1 MPMRRVGF
9 ILVVL
14 VAAAILFE
22 PLIHTHPLTQTAPS
36 PCAVCVSAVGRV
48 TPLSAAPVSPLVALS
63 AVVTLIVTSTI
74 RRSHQPLASRAPPAA

>member
-1 MPMRRVGF
+1 MLMRRVGF

-36 PCAVCVSAVGRV
+36 PCAVCVSAVGRI
-48 TPLSAAPVSPLVALS
+48 TPVSAAAVAPQTIVS
-63 AVVTLIVTSTI
+63 TLIALVIASTI
-74 RRSHQPLASRAPPAA
+74 RRPSHRLASRAPPAA